1 MKSSVSVRWQTV
13 IPQEVREALKIE
25 PNSKL
30 EWEVKDG
37 YTVVYPVPADPVRA
51 SLGFFKK
58 VAPVGGRTS
67 LTVDLLEERRR
78 DLEREEERERKLKV
92 PSRKR

>member
-13 IPQEVREALKIE
+13 IPQEVREALRIE

-58 VAPVGGRTS
+58 IAPAEDRPS
-67 LTVDLLEERRR
+67 MTVELLSERRR
-78 DLEREEERERKLKV
+78 DLKKDEEVEHRLG
-92 PSRKR
+92 PSPRKR

>member
-25 PNSKL
+25 PNTKL

-37 YTVVYPVPADPVRA
+37 YTVVYPVPANPVRA

-58 VAPVGGRTS
+58 IAPAEDRVSMT
-67 LTVDLLEERRR
+67 DELLAERRR
-78 DLEREEERERKLKV
+78 DLEKDEEMERRLGLPPPER
-92 PSRKR
+92 

>member
-37 YTVVYPVPADPVRA
+37 YTVVYPIPADPVRA
-51 SLGFFKK
+51 ALGFFKTA
-58 VAPVGGRTS
+58 APMEDRS
-67 LTVDLLEERRR
+67 SMTVELLAERRR
-78 DLEREEERERKLKV
+78 DLERDEEMERRIGL
-92 PSRKR
+92 PPRKR

>member
-30 EWEVKDG
+30 EWEVKNG

-58 VAPVGGRTS
+58 VAPAEDRTS
-67 LTVDLLEERRR
+67 MTVELLSERRR
-78 DLEREEERERKLKV
+78 DLDRDKEMERRLG
-92 PSRKR
+92 PSPRKR